1 MWAADL
7 VRQASCRG
15 HVGVCP
21 RSSGRR
27 RASCPPS
34 PALKHTKAREIIGCK
49 AHLSGCSLEAPVRCG
64 AARSAVYGGG
74 GGVAVRRVCPTP
86 DLPNPDKTLRGLLCP
101 SQLETC
107 RCFSAQAALESRPR
121 LLAV

>member
-74 GGVAVRRVCPTP
+74 GGRSSAACLPHPRPAEPGQDPQGIAVPIAAR
-86 DLPNPDKTLRGLLCP
+86 DLPLL
-101 SQLETC
+101 
-107 RCFSAQAALESRPR
+107 
-121 LLAV
+121 